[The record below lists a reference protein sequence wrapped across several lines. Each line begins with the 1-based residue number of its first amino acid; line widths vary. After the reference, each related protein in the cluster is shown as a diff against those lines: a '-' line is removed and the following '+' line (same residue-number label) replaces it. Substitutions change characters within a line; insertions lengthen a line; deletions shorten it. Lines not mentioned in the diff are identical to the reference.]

1 MLTRSPVSARI
12 ELQLKKKG
20 QSMPLHVPE
29 EVRGNVLEVHV
40 TGKLGREDYKK
51 FVPDTER
58 LIKQYGK
65 IRVLMVMHDFHGWD
79 AGALWEDIKW
89 DAKHFNEVERV
100 AIVGEKKWQEWLAAL
115 CRPFT
120 RATVCY
126 FDKAKLDEARGWVTA
141 TK

>member
-1 MLTRSPVSARI
+1 MGFNPKTQEKIRI
-12 ELQLKKKG
+12 PAKTVVKKKG
-20 QSMPLHVPE
+20 QSMPLNVTE
-29 EVRGNVLEVHV
+29 EIRGNVLAVHV
-40 TGKLGREDYKK
+40 TGKLERQDYEK

-89 DAKHFNEVERV
+89 DAKHFNDVERV

-115 CRPFT
+115 CKPFT
-120 RATVCY
+120 RATMRY
-126 FDKAKLDEARGWVTA
+126 WDRE
-141 TK
+141 